1 MNENTPIKAVLNRD
15 AKGRFLPNNRANPK
29 GRPPKDKSIT
39 NLMREMLDKPADK
52 KFLSKE
58 DYGKTWR
65 QVVAKALLVKAI
77 RGDSMAIREL
87 LDRLEG
93 KPVQLIG
100 GETGGAITLRVVYDD
115 RNRDRT
121 SDNAAKGE

>member
-93 KPVQLIG
+93 KPTQSIVG
-100 GETGGAITLRVVYDD
+100 GDGKPIILKVVYDD
-115 RNRDRT
+115 GNTDRI
-121 SDNAAKGE
+121 